1 MGDHDLIR
9 DEAERR
15 ADTIEPF
22 VGELIQRLIE
32 QHTQPRPAEQDDE
45 IILDIEVHG
54 VRYLAIRCAARPTPD
69 ARPAKGQGPIAA
81 PPRGGHALSPREL
94 EIARMVAKGY
104 ANKNI
109 ASVLDISSWTV
120 SSHLRRIF
128 SKLGVTSRAAMVAQL
143 LDEERRPGAATPDR
157 AIRREAGAIEVV
169 DEGDRWRTALGRP
182 RDGPANV
189 FARATSRAP
198 GERNSTRA

>member
-1 MGDHDLIR
+1 MGDHDLIM
-9 DEAERR
+9 DEVDRR
-15 ADTIEPF
+15 ADTIEPV
-22 VGELIQRLIE
+22 VGQLIQRLIE
-32 QHTQPRPAEQDDE
+32 EHAQPGPADQAEE

-54 VRYLAIRCAARPTPD
+54 VRYLAIRCPAASAPD
-69 ARPAKGQGPIAA
+69 GERDQGPVAA

-104 ANKNI
+104 ANKSI

-143 LDEERRPGAATPDR
+143 LDEERSLGATPDR
-157 AIRREAGAIEVV
+157 QPRRVAGAIRVV
-169 DEGDRWRTALGRP
+169 DASDRWRTGLGR
-182 RDGPANV
+182 RHGPAGV
-189 FARATSRAP
+189 LAQAGYRAP
-198 GERNSTRA
+198 GDLGDPRT

>member
-9 DEAERR
+9 DQADRR
-15 ADTIEPF
+15 ADTIEPV
-22 VGELIQRLIE
+22 VGQLIQRLIE
-32 QHTQPRPAEQDDE
+32 QHAQPSPADQADE

-54 VRYLAIRCAARPTPD
+54 VRYLAIRCAARSAPD
-69 ARPAKGQGPIAA
+69 AEWARGHGPVAT

-104 ANKNI
+104 ANKSI

-143 LDEERRPGAATPDR
+143 LDEERSPGAAPERLPRRAAD
-157 AIRREAGAIEVV
+157 AIRVV
-169 DEGDRWRTALGRP
+169 DESDRWRTGLGR
-182 RDGPANV
+182 RHGPAGV
-189 FARATSRAP
+189 LAQVSSRAP
-198 GERNSTRA
+198 GDGGDPRT